1 MAYRKSLFMSA
12 TGYPRG
18 LDTGSDGLETS
29 GISIT
34 NSSKITG
41 LGDGTVS
48 GDALAFGQSSVE
60 LGDLSL
66 TSGNLDLGSNKI
78 VALANGTSANE
89 AINYSQLQDAIDG
102 RSWKDP
108 VAALNCQGESAT
120 EPLTPASGDTY
131 ISTASDIWGTATVE
145 IGDVVQY
152 DGSDWVVIVVG
163 TGTEPT
169 DGVRILNNSG
179 GDITLDGTTITDNH
193 IGTYE
198 SSAWVDEGVPLDG
211 EAFLVYGDGSINED
225 TQWAYNGTS
234 WVQVG
239 GPGIYSEGDG
249 VVITGNSIAV
259 DLSTAS
265 GLEFN
270 SGELQLDINTLA
282 GLEIVSNE
290 VGINLHDTSGLEF
303 FDAGGGG
310 LRINIDSTG
319 SATTALTGDELVV
332 QGLPSLFTINGTA
345 VGATVTSPNFD
356 TLTDGSNADALHI
369 HSAVTATDI
378 SQPIT
383 CGEDL
388 AIGEPVY
395 ISASDTVGK
404 ATSDSLDVGT
414 KDEVIGVCTSTTT
427 SGNDASIAFG
437 GAVTVTGLT
446 MTAGARQYLSDV
458 GGITE
463 TRPSNSG
470 DRVIQIGFGLTATK
484 LSINI
489 MDFGQVA

>member
-78 VALANGTSANE
+78 VALA
-89 AINYSQLQDAIDG
+89 NYSQLQDAIDG

-404 ATSDSLDVGT
+404 ATSDSQD
-414 KDEVIGVCTSTTT
+414 
-427 SGNDASIAFG
+427 
-437 GAVTVTGLT
+437 
-446 MTAGARQYLSDV
+446 LSDV
-458 GGITE
+458 GGLTE